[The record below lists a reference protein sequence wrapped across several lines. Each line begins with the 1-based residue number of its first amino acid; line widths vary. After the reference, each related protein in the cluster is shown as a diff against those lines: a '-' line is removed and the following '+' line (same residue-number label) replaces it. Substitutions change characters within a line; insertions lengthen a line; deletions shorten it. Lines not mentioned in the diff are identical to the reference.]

1 LDDRESILSG
11 CFELD
16 LSNEVKDLKGKRVLV
31 LDDIV
36 TTGST
41 VKELRRLLL
50 EEGAAAVDCLCLAH

>member
-1 LDDRESILSG
+1 
-11 CFELD
+11 LD